1 MIRALQYVWSAP
13 WGLVGL
19 LVELLFRALGWVEL
33 REGREMVIKGPL
45 AECLNDRGWLAI
57 TIGWSRFY
65 WDEPLHR
72 TRLHE
77 SRHVQQCL
85 WFGPLMPI
93 AYLVFLAIYGYR
105 ENPFEVDARKHA
117 E

>member
-57 TIGWSRFY
+57 TI
-65 WDEPLHR
+65 
-72 TRLHE
+72 
-77 SRHVQQCL
+77 VQQCL